1 MIFFVVFERLMD
13 NKINA
18 NVTRSVKVFR
28 VKVQKPKEGV
38 RVRTE
43 IRKNSVVAKIPR
55 VKQTHLVLYSKRFY
69 VIRIWD
75 IGSDGLETFRVT
87 FIQDKS
93 VHLVSQK
100 LYQIK
105 NYSKIRNDRSNRHL
119 SSKHPIKIK
128 ITQNHRT

>member
-1 MIFFVVFERLMD
+1 MD

>member
-1 MIFFVVFERLMD
+1 MD

-128 ITQNHRT
+128 ITQNHRI

>member
-119 SSKHPIKIK
+119 SSKHPLKIK